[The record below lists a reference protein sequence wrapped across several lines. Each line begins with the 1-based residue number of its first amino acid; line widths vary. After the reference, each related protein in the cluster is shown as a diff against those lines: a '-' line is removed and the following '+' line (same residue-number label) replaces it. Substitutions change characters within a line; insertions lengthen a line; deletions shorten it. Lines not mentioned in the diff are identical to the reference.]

1 MRFINI
7 VLILFCVICS
17 SCVEDSG
24 VDDVVRMNGSS
35 EEKLDT
41 RSVQDSLSFELLP
54 DPYSL
59 INMQSVYD
67 EYLGVGEVELSPTHL
82 YVRFL
87 PEDSEQLDLL
97 LDIEELDLSPVP
109 MDIDPADEESYTQ
122 MIEAS
127 EDYCWLYDAVE
138 VDFEFPEGI
147 NYEIIRPCYIPRDGE
162 SITLT
167 RESSVDVETEAYSRL
182 GYDVACDN
190 SISPLSKQ
198 NPTGV
203 LTVLDDSYKDGAKHP
218 VPLVGV
224 KVVCSTF
231 CKKGSDYT
239 DSDGKYTIN
248 KTFTGTPKYK
258 IVFKNENGFTIWGN
272 WGFLAPAQKSYK
284 NQSPLGFSM
293 EFTPDNM
300 CWQWCVVNNAANE
313 YWLSNK
319 NGPIL
324 LPPSNLKIW
333 VWKGYSRSSA
343 PMLRRIKSYIQTT
356 WGDNFIE
363 RFLNI
368 LYGDLVTINVLSFS
382 LLLPDVFIG
391 TKELEYY
398 EIYQSVNHELSHV
411 SHFMQVGDDYW
422 ARYVAYIM
430 SYGNSTSSYGDGT
443 GVDSELCGI
452 GEMWGYAMGSW
463 YNYEKYDFP
472 NELNYPGG
480 FIAGWIKPHIFWDL
494 MRIVGLSKEMIFLAL
509 TSDVDT
515 YGKLLAKL
523 RSLYPDY
530 EEMILAVFAMYRME
544 ETICRSSELKSISGV
559 GFDKP
564 YIKYGYAVDATNFE
578 VVNNARLVIAF
589 EDKVT
594 LSEFY
599 IAPNSMLELKDIY

>member
-1 MRFINI
+1 MRFSNI

-24 VDDVVRMNGSS
+24 VDDVARMNGSS

-97 LDIEELDLSPVP
+97 LDIEDLDLSPVP
-109 MDIDPADEESYTQ
+109 MDIDPADEESYMQ

-127 EDYCWLYDAVE
+127 EDYCWLYDVVD

-147 NYEIIRPCYIPRDGE
+147 NYEIIRHCYIPRDGE

-182 GYDVACDN
+182 GYDVAFDN

-198 NPTGV
+198 YPTGM
-203 LTVLDDSYKDGAKHP
+203 LTVLDNSYDDGKKRP

-272 WGFLAPAQKSYK
+272 CGFLAPAQKTYR
-284 NQSPLGFSM
+284 NQSPHGFSM

-324 LPPSNLKIW
+324 LPPPNLKIW
-333 VWKGYSRSSA
+333 VWKGYSWSSA

-368 LYGDLVTINVLSFS
+368 FYGDLVTINVLSFS
-382 LLLPDVFIG
+382 SLMPDIIIG
-391 TKELEYY
+391 T
-398 EIYQSVNHELSHV
+398 
-411 SHFMQVGDDYW
+411 F
-422 ARYVAYIM
+422 
-430 SYGNSTSSYGDGT
+430 
-443 GVDSELCGI
+443 
-452 GEMWGYAMGSW
+452 
-463 YNYEKYDFP
+463 EK
-472 NELNYPGG
+472 
-480 FIAGWIKPHIFWDL
+480 
-494 MRIVGLSKEMIFLAL
+494 
-509 TSDVDT
+509 
-515 YGKLLAKL
+515 
-523 RSLYPDY
+523 
-530 EEMILAVFAMYRME
+530 
-544 ETICRSSELKSISGV
+544 
-559 GFDKP
+559 
-564 YIKYGYAVDATNFE
+564 KY
-578 VVNNARLVIAF
+578 L
-589 EDKVT
+589 
-594 LSEFY
+594 
-599 IAPNSMLELKDIY
+599 